1 LLWGEVLSIMKA
13 KANAEYIAMQKSSIE
28 DVKAGRV
35 VVKTLDELRAMEES
49 ISDVNDGDPP

>member
-1 LLWGEVLSIMKA
+1 MLWGEVLSIMKA

-28 DVKAGRV
+28 DVKADRV